1 LSIQVET
8 RLRKGDFDLGVAFEA
23 PEKGFTAVFGDSG
36 CGKTTLLRVIAGLE
50 PGAQGRVSIGREIWM
65 GDGVFLPTHR
75 RMVGYVFQQPSP
87 FVHLNVA
94 DNLAFGMRRRRAPG
108 SGPTFDHVVDLLGLQ
123 TMLQRRVPGLSGGER
138 QRVAI
143 AQALLSNPRLLL
155 MDEPLAALDQG
166 SRLALLPYLE
176 ALQRAL
182 DIPVLYVSHA
192 LDEVAR
198 LTDFML
204 LLRDGRLLA
213 RGPVNELLTRLD
225 LPLAHGGEAEAVIQA
240 RVVVRDAP
248 DHLSELAFSG
258 GRLWVPRVALATGTA
273 VRLRILAR
281 DVSLALQ
288 PPVGSSILNSF
299 PVVVSGLV
307 DDGPAQVMVRLSAGD
322 AMLLTRITR
331 RSQRALSIIPG
342 GRLYAQVK
350 SVALLA

>member
-1 LSIQVET
+1 LSIEVET
-8 RLRKGDFDLGVAFEA
+8 QLRKGDFDLRLAFEA
-23 PEKGFTAVFGDSG
+23 PGTGFTAVFGASG

-50 PGAQGRVSIGREIWM
+50 PEARGRVSIGGETWM

-108 SGPTFDHVVDLLGLQ
+108 IGPTFDQVVELLGLQ
-123 TMLQRRVPGLSGGER
+123 AMLQRRVPGLSGGER

-143 AQALLSNPRLLL
+143 AQALLSNPRVLL
-155 MDEPLAALDQG
+155 MDEPLAALDQE

-213 RGPVNELLTRLD
+213 RGPVNDLLTRLD

-240 RVVVRDAP
+240 RVAVRDAP

-281 DVSLALQ
+281 DVSLARQ
-288 PPVGSSILNSF
+288 PLVGSSILNSF

-322 AMLLTRITR
+322 AMLLTRVTR
-331 RSQRALSIIPG
+331 RSQRALSITAG
-342 GRLYAQVK
+342 SRLYAQVK